1 MVRPR
6 AAGIT
11 SGTCPT
17 TAVFD
22 FADSSEPIATAG
34 KRVGWNTTRLA
45 PPGTPHVLNSNGT
58 FARSSS
64 RLENRLRSGLIEDL
78 PIPMSTVAEPQLKI
92 ENHTAGFV
100 AVKIDMLRRMRSTA
114 VDLFVQYD
122 SHAAPVLYH
131 RSGSPIDA
139 KQWATLTDSGVQHIF
154 VRSGEF
160 QAFGKNLLQTVQ
172 SAVEIDSVPPAER
185 FAALQIA
192 LAVEIERTAH
202 MIDCGP
208 YVALAEKVAHELTDL
223 LINNDVLPR
232 DLFRLARHDFNT
244 FTHVTN
250 VTSYAVIL
258 AERMGVCETDQ
269 LRLVAIGAMLHDLG
283 KRFIPA
289 SILTKPARLN
299 PQERAV
305 IETHPQRGYEDLC
318 RRPGVT
324 VEQLLMVYQ
333 HHERVDGRGYPVGL
347 VGEEIHP
354 WAKILAVVDVFD
366 AMTGTRP
373 YRRPATPQEALNY
386 IRQNAGTHF
395 DPEVVQCWLSAISQT

>member
-1 MVRPR
+1 M
-6 AAGIT
+6 T
-11 SGTCPT
+11 
-17 TAVFD
+17 
-22 FADSSEPIATAG
+22 
-34 KRVGWNTTRLA
+34 
-45 PPGTPHVLNSNGT
+45 
-58 FARSSS
+58 
-64 RLENRLRSGLIEDL
+64 
-78 PIPMSTVAEPQLKI
+78 TVAEPQAKT
-92 ENHTAGFV
+92 ENPTAGYV
-100 AVKIDMLRRMRSTA
+100 VVKIDMLRRMRSAT

-122 SHAAPVLYH
+122 QHNAPVLYH
-131 RSGSPIDA
+131 RAGSPIDA
-139 KQWATLTDSGVQHIF
+139 KQWSTLTESGVQHIF

-172 SAVEIDSVPPAER
+172 SAVEIESVPPAER

-208 YVALAEKVAHELTDL
+208 YVELAGKVAHDLTNL
-223 LINNDVLPR
+223 VLANDALPR

-258 AERMGVCETDQ
+258 AQRMGACGSEQ
-269 LRLVAIGAMLHDLG
+269 MELVATGAMLHDLG

-289 SILTKPARLN
+289 SILTKPARLD
-299 PQERAV
+299 PEERAV

-324 VEQLLMVYQ
+324 FEQLMMVYQ
-333 HHERVDGRGYPVGL
+333 HHERIDGRGYPVGL

-373 YRRPATPQEALNY
+373 YRRPATAQDALNY
-386 IRQNAGTHF
+386 IQQNAGTHF
-395 DPEVVQCWLSAISQT
+395 DPEVVQCWLSALSKT